1 MSAGKGPQIR
11 KGADLNLYWQ
21 NYDQIFRKEEEPD
34 ESKESLCFSELKKI
48 ETKCCGGHCYE
59 KKDT

>member
-21 NYDQIFRKEEEPD
+21 NYDQIFRKEESD
-34 ESKESLCFSELKKI
+34 ESKETLSFSELKKI
-48 ETKCCGGHCYE
+48 EQKCCGGNCCE